1 MTNQKNLNALIERIL
16 KINPNDDENLAVLIV
31 RSCDAPNGSSKTSNN
46 IAVQSD
52 VYRLVGEALQKNTI
66 SDETIESNISEFI
79 EGLSMLDWATGDAG
93 HYKYYQYANQ
103 IVDGVRFAFVQLKQ
117 MNKNT
122 EIMQEQVKN
131 IQTIQDKIYGEVIA
145 VLGIFTAITFALFG
159 GFSAIGAVANALKN
173 PKGTLF
179 GYELI
184 GMGLLFLFI
193 YLIIVVLFNGI
204 FKITN
209 RDEIR
214 KYLSEGNKVS
224 MKQFG
229 YPLSTGFTWVIGAA
243 VVFIVLVG
251 IGFVIIPKFY
261 K

>member
-1 MTNQKNLNALIERIL
+1 MTNQENLNALIERIL
-16 KINPNDDENLAVLIV
+16 KINLNKSEKLSVLIV
-31 RSCDAPNGSSKTSNN
+31 KSFDSPNVVSNTSNN

-79 EGLSMLDWATGDAG
+79 EELSMLDWAAGDTAQ
-93 HYKYYQYANQ
+93 YKYYQYANQ
-103 IVDGVRFAFVQLKQ
+103 IVDGVRFAFIQLKQ

-145 VLGIFTAITFALFG
+145 ILGVFTAITFALFG
-159 GFSAIGAVANALKN
+159 GFSAIGAVANALKK

-184 GMGLLFLFI
+184 GMGFLFLFI
-193 YLIIVVLFNGI
+193 YLIIIVLFNGI

-209 RDEIR
+209 REEIR
-214 KYLSEGNKVS
+214 KYLSDENEVS
-224 MKQFG
+224 VKQLG
-229 YPLSTGFTWVIGAA
+229 YPLSVGFTFG
-243 VVFIVLVG
+243 IVLVVVLVVLLG
-251 IGFVIIPKFY
+251 VGFVIKVI
-261 K
+261 

>member
-1 MTNQKNLNALIERIL
+1 MTNQENLSALIERIL
-16 KINPNDDENLAVLIV
+16 KINPNDDEKLAVLIV
-31 RSCDAPNGSSKTSNN
+31 RSFGAPNVSSKTSNN

-79 EGLSMLDWATGDAG
+79 EGLSMLDWATGDAVQ
-93 HYKYYQYANQ
+93 YKYYQYANQ

-122 EIMQEQVKN
+122 EIMQEQVKK

-145 VLGIFTAITFALFG
+145 ILGVFTAITFALFG
-159 GFSAIGAVANALKN
+159 GFSAIGAVANALQK

-184 GMGLLFLFI
+184 GMGFLFLFI

-209 RDEIR
+209 REEIR
-214 KYLSEGNKVS
+214 KYLIEGNDVS
-224 MKQFG
+224 VKRFG
-229 YPLSTGFTWVIGAA
+229 YPLSVGFTFGIVS
-243 VVFIVLVG
+243 VVLLVVLLGV
-251 IGFVIIPKFY
+251 GFVIKVI
-261 K
+261 